1 MFPTS
6 NVVAKYQS
14 GGLTTEALAAGTG
27 HKPQTLRAA
36 YCKHGHWCK
45 LIPSKLP
52 NGRLLWPA
60 DAIERLT
67 SGQASKSAMEA
78 VPCAN

>member
-1 MFPTS
+1 MKTGF
-6 NVVAKYQS
+6 
-14 GGLTTEALAAGTG
+14 TTEALAEGTG

-36 YCKHGHWCK
+36 FSKHGHWCK
-45 LIPSKLP
+45 LVPAKLP

-67 SGQASKSAMEA
+67 SGQQPGKSAMGSE
-78 VPCAN
+78 PCAN